1 MASII
6 PGFEYDVFISYRQND
21 NKHNS
26 WVSEFVNNLK
36 GELEST
42 FKEDISIYFDENP
55 HDRLLES
62 HDVNKSLEA
71 KLKSFIFIPIL
82 SRTYCDPKSYAW
94 TNEFLIF
101 NKMSKEDPVGKD
113 IKLRNGNVAS
123 RILPVRIHDLD
134 PEDVMLFEKEIGSII
149 RGIDF
154 VFRTSSGVNRP
165 LRSNE
170 DHPNDNLNRTYYPDQ
185 INKVANAIIELI
197 RSHNSEQGD
206 SPVSN
211 MTIVQRVP
219 DGRNTSGE
227 KRSIRETT
235 GGLRSNRKAKTA
247 IALLLFLAGAFSI
260 FKIIETTL
268 RFHSLAK
275 LDKSIAVLPFVNDSP
290 DSENA
295 YFINGIMEEVLNDLQ
310 KIKDF
315 RVLSRTSTDQYK
327 GQDRPTIPEIAK
339 KLNVNYIVEGS
350 GQKYGNTFRLRVQLI
365 AVANERHLWADS
377 YEQEIRDP
385 NDIFRIQSQ
394 IAQSIAINL
403 KTTITPEEKQL
414 IEKPLTVNLTAY
426 DFYQRGEEEIV
437 KYFLNENNREALKKA
452 EDLYHKALKYDSTF
466 ARAYSGLAM
475 IYWSKHY
482 YDEYFS
488 RNILDSVLIL
498 ADIALKYDSQLSE
511 AFDVKGEY
519 YTLKGLTNQAIEEY
533 DKAININPNDWMAY
547 MGKGNL
553 YADDDY
559 IESIKNFLKAASLNH
574 GSALPILL
582 RNISN
587 EYDAAGFIDKA
598 KYYNEETLKLDGD
611 SVRYFSS
618 LSEFERNM
626 GNFEISLALSL
637 KVNKLDPN
645 NVTNLFEGIARN
657 LMYLGRHEES
667 LKYYKIWFDKIS
679 SLGQFDPGSMHR
691 IGYAYW
697 VNGFRKEAEYYF
709 NKQIDYCNRIIK
721 SGRPGIVENYTYYDL
736 AAVYAFRGNK
746 SAAYTSLKLFNRGQV
761 FPLWLVTLIKNDP
774 LFDSIKKEQAFQQIV
789 REVEAK
795 YQTEHEKVRK
805 WLSDQGESY

>member
-6 PGFEYDVFISYRQND
+6 PGFEYDIFISYRHND
-21 NKHNS
+21 NKHNN

-55 HDRLLES
+55 HDPLLES

-82 SRTYCDPKSYAW
+82 SQTYCDPKSYAW

-101 NKMSKEDPVGKD
+101 NKMSNEDPVGKD

-134 PEDVMLFEKEIGSII
+134 PVDIMLFEKEIGSVI

-185 INKVANAIIELI
+185 INKVANAINELI
-197 RSHNSEQGD
+197 RSHKSEQSV

-211 MTIVQRVP
+211 RTNVQRVT
-219 DGRNTSGE
+219 DGRKAYGV
-227 KRSIRETT
+227 KRSIRKTT
-235 GGLRSNRKAKTA
+235 GGLRSNRKAITA
-247 IALLLFLAGAFSI
+247 IAVLLFLAGAFSV
-260 FKIIETTL
+260 FKIIEPTL

-290 DSENA
+290 DSENT

-315 RVLSRTSTDQYK
+315 RVLSRTSTDHYK

-385 NDIFRIQSQ
+385 KDIFRIQSQ
-394 IAQSIAINL
+394 IAKAIAINL

-414 IEKPLTVNLTAY
+414 IEKPLTANLTAY
-426 DFYQRGEEEIV
+426 DFYQRGREEST
-437 KYFLNENNREALKKA
+437 KYFLNNNNRESLKKA

-482 YDEYFS
+482 YEEYFS
-488 RNILDSVLIL
+488 RNFLDSVPIL

-511 AFDVKGEY
+511 AFDIKGEY

-533 DKAININPNDWMAY
+533 DKAISINPNDWMAY
-547 MGKGNL
+547 LGKGNL

-574 GSALPILL
+574 GPELPILL
-582 RNISN
+582 RSISM
-587 EYDAAGFIDKA
+587 EYDATGFIDKA

-611 SVRYFSS
+611 SVRYLTF

-626 GNFEISLALSL
+626 GNFEISLALSM
-637 KVNKLDPN
+637 KVNELDPN
-645 NVTNLFEGIARN
+645 NMTNLFEGVARN
-657 LMYLGRHEES
+657 LMYLGRHKES

-679 SLGQFDPGSMHR
+679 SLGQFDLGSMHR

-697 VNGFRKEAEYYF
+697 VNGFRKESEYYF

-721 SGRPGIVENYTYYDL
+721 SGRPVITENYTYYDL

-746 SAAYTSLKLFNRGQV
+746 TDAYKSLKLFNRGRV

-774 LFDSIKKEQAFQQIV
+774 LFDSIRKEQAFQEIV

-805 WLSDQGESY
+805 WLSDQNQLQ

>member
-6 PGFEYDVFISYRQND
+6 PGFEYDIFISYRQKD

-55 HDRLLES
+55 NDSLLES
-62 HDVNKSLEA
+62 HDVSKSLEA

-82 SRTYCDPKSYAW
+82 SRTYCDPKSFAW

-165 LRSNE
+165 LKSNE

-197 RSHNSEQGD
+197 RSQNSEQGD
-206 SPVSN
+206 SPVPN
-211 MTIVQRVP
+211 ITIVQRAP
-219 DGRNTSGE
+219 DGRNASGE
-227 KRSIRETT
+227 KRSIRKTT

-247 IALLLFLAGAFSI
+247 IALLLFLACAFSI
-260 FKIIETTL
+260 FKIIEPTL

-275 LDKSIAVLPFVNDSP
+275 LDKSIAVLPFINDSP

-295 YFINGIMEEVLNDLQ
+295 YFINGIMEEVLENLQ

-315 RVLSRTSTDQYK
+315 RVLSRTSTERYK
-327 GQDRPTIPEIAK
+327 GQDRPTIHEIAK

-350 GQKYGNTFRLRVQLI
+350 GQKYGNAFRLRVQLI
-365 AVANERHLWADS
+365 AVTNERPLWADS

-385 NDIFRIQSQ
+385 GDIFRIQSQ
-394 IAQSIAINL
+394 IAQSIATNL

-437 KYFLNENNREALKKA
+437 KYFLNNDNREALKKA
-452 EDLYHKALKYDSTF
+452 EDFYHKALKYDSTF

-488 RNILDSVLIL
+488 RNFLDSVPIL

-511 AFDVKGEY
+511 ALDIKGEY
-519 YTLKGLTNQAIEEY
+519 YTMKGLTNQAIAEY
-533 DKAININPNDWMAY
+533 DKAININPNDWQAY
-547 MGKGNL
+547 LGKGNL

-574 GSALPILL
+574 GSELPILL
-582 RNISN
+582 RSISN

-611 SVRYFSS
+611 SARYFSS
-618 LSEFERNM
+618 LSEFERNL

-657 LMYLGRHEES
+657 LMFLGRHEES

-697 VNGFRKEAEYYF
+697 VNGFRKEGEYFF

-721 SGRPGIVENYTYYDL
+721 SGRPGIIENYTYYDL

-746 SAAYTSLKLFNRGQV
+746 TDGYKCLRLFDRGKV
-761 FPLWLVTLIKNDP
+761 FPLWLVTLMKNDP
-774 LFDSIKKEQAFQQIV
+774 LFDSIRKEPAFQQILS
-789 REVEAK
+789 EVEAK
-795 YQTEHEKVRK
+795 YQAGHERVRK
-805 WLSDQGESY
+805 WLSEQGKSY

>member
-6 PGFEYDVFISYRQND
+6 PGFEYDVFISYRHND

-26 WVSEFVNNLK
+26 WVSEFVSNLK

-55 HDRLLES
+55 YDRLLES

-94 TNEFLIF
+94 ANEFLIF
-101 NKMSKEDPVGKD
+101 NKTSKEDPIGKD

-134 PEDVMLFEKEIGSII
+134 PEDIMLFEKEIGSII

-197 RSHNSEQGD
+197 RSHNSEQD
-206 SPVSN
+206 DPPVSN
-211 MTIVQRVP
+211 MTIVHRVP
-219 DGRNTSGE
+219 DGRNASGE
-227 KRSIRETT
+227 KRTIRKTA
-235 GGLRSNRKAKTA
+235 GGLRSNRKTKTA
-247 IALLLFLAGAFSI
+247 IAILLFLAGAFSL
-260 FKIIETTL
+260 FKIIESNL
-268 RFHSLAK
+268 RLHSLAK

-327 GQDRPTIPEIAK
+327 GQNRPTIPEIAK

-394 IAQSIAINL
+394 IAQSIAKNL

-426 DFYQRGEEEIV
+426 DFYQQGEEEIE
-437 KYFLNENNREALKKA
+437 KYFLNEDNREALKKA
-452 EDLYHKALKYDSTF
+452 EDLYHKALNYDSTF

-475 IYWSKHY
+475 IYWAKHY

-488 RNILDSVLIL
+488 RNFLDSVLIL
-498 ADIALKYDSQLSE
+498 ANIALKYDSQLSE
-511 AFDVKGEY
+511 AFDIKGEY
-519 YTLKGLTNQAIEEY
+519 YTLKGLANKAIEEY
-533 DKAININPNDWMAY
+533 DKAINVNPNDWMAY
-547 MGKGNL
+547 LGKGNL

-559 IESIKNFLKAASLNH
+559 IKSIKNFLKAASLNH
-574 GSALPILL
+574 GSALPMLL

-587 EYDAAGFIDKA
+587 EFDAAGFIDKA
-598 KYYNEETLKLDGD
+598 KYYNEEALKLDGD
-611 SVRYFSS
+611 SARYFSF
-618 LSEFERNM
+618 LSEFERNL
-626 GNFEISLALSL
+626 GNFEISLALSM
-637 KVNKLDPN
+637 KVNKLDSN

-657 LMYLGRHEES
+657 LMFLGRHEES

-721 SGRPGIVENYTYYDL
+721 SGRPGIIENYTYYDL

-746 SAAYTSLKLFNRGQV
+746 TDAYKSLKLFNRGQV

-774 LFDSIKKEQAFQQIV
+774 LFDSIRKEQAFQQIV

-805 WLSDQGESY
+805 WMSDQNQLQ